1 MSVFTNPA
9 GSAAEQGAAYV
20 AAVLQLLAD
29 RDPLDVLAA
38 TPAALLD
45 RLAARSAAEI
55 VRPEAPGKW
64 SVRHV
69 VAHLAD
75 SELVWG
81 WRLRLILAQDRPAIG
96 GYDQDRW
103 AARLG
108 YDELDARQ
116 ALEPFTVL
124 RAGNL
129 RLLRRASAED
139 LQRVGI
145 HAERGEESVAHLMR
159 LYAGHDLLHL
169 RQIDRI
175 GATVAARA
183 RAADGA

>member
-9 GSAAEQGAAYV
+9 ESTPAQIVEYV
-20 AAVLQLLAD
+20 DAVLGLVAG
-29 RDPLDVLAA
+29 RDPLEVLVG
-38 TPAALLD
+38 TPALLRE
-45 RLAARSAAEI
+45 RLAALPAADV

-64 SVRHV
+64 SIRHV
-69 VAHLAD
+69 LAHLAD

-108 YDELDARQ
+108 YDEADARE
-116 ALEPFTVL
+116 AAERFAVL
-124 RAGNL
+124 RDANL
-129 RLLRRASAED
+129 RLLRRATADD
-139 LQRVGI
+139 LRRVGI
-145 HAERGEESVAHLMR
+145 HAERGEESLAHLVR

-175 GATVAARA
+175 AAAAGRA
-183 RAADGA
+183 